1 MECSGGD
8 GCNAQYLVV
17 PVTPQL
23 RVRHDYEYRWFNVE
37 LDRSGF
43 LNDLSS
49 ALHRDIAMYVHAQRH
64 GDECA
69 SVRWDNVFHEAMA
82 IACTSLSRDV
92 WR

>member
-43 LNDLSS
+43 LDDVSS
-49 ALHRDIAMYVHAQRH
+49 ALHRDIAMYTHKDMVT
-64 GDECA
+64 
-69 SVRWDNVFHEAMA
+69 SVPLFVGFPR
-82 IACTSLSRDV
+82 LL
-92 WR
+92 